1 MKRAI
6 HFSGAVCLTLVLS
19 APAFS
24 WGSAVHAYI
33 ADHIGK
39 KMPLG
44 NLNEIYGAMA
54 PDVFN
59 YMFDNPA
66 LQQTLV
72 YGTHYQATRVRD
84 DARLPAGKA
93 LAFGFVS
100 HNELFG
106 ADHTAHLELV
116 PGYPHGYVIA
126 KAEILRDKGIA
137 SQGGASFG
145 NYLAQN
151 GITDTDVQL
160 TICHTLTEFGLDVM
174 MRKVDPK
181 IGQKVASAALLRSP
195 EIPFLLVKAYGGA
208 FPDKAA
214 ATKAIFAAELEFRKS
229 MVLYGQALT
238 QDDETAV
245 QLLAEQLAQMSASY
259 LALYSIQVDPAQI
272 VPLIEFGMG
281 EAMKNC
287 QDDFLQAISETIQY
301 VKTEMKDNQI
311 RY

>member
-1 MKRAI
+1 MV
-6 HFSGAVCLTLVLS
+6 FFFQVQPGL
-19 APAFS
+19 S
-24 WGSAVHAYI
+24 WGSAIHAYI

-72 YGTHYQATRVRD
+72 YGTHYQSTLVW
-84 DARLPAGKA
+84 DAARFPTGKA

-106 ADHTAHLELV
+106 ADHTAHLNL
-116 PGYPHGYVIA
+116 PDYPNGYVIA
-126 KAEILRDKGIA
+126 KATILRDTP
-137 SQGGASFG
+137 STSLGGASFS
-145 NYLAQN
+145 YILTKN
-151 GITDTDVQL
+151 GIGDLDIQL

-174 MRKVDPK
+174 MKKVDPK
-181 IGQKVASAALLRSP
+181 IGQKVAAAALLRSP
-195 EIPFLLVKAYGGA
+195 EMPLLLIKAYGDA

-214 ATKAIFAAELEFRKS
+214 ATQVISAAEREFRKS
-229 MVLYGQALT
+229 LVLYGQALT
-238 QDDETAV
+238 QDDQTAV

-259 LALYSIQVDPAQI
+259 LALYSIKVDPAQI
-272 VPLIEFGMG
+272 VPLIELGMG

-287 QDDFLQAISETIQY
+287 QADFMQAIAETIQY
-301 VKTEMKDNQI
+301 VNAEMKANSI